1 MSTRTEKATELHQ
14 KGYNCCQ
21 AVACAFADIVDMSEE
36 DLFRITE
43 GFGLGMGCM
52 KGTCGAVSGA
62 VAIMSLTN
70 SKGTDYMKNK
80 MDTYKY
86 TRKILERF
94 EEKNTSSICRE
105 LKGVDTGKV
114 LRACPGCVQDA
125 AEILEECLKERE
137 IEKAGETA

>member
-1 MSTRTEKATELHQ
+1 MSTRAEKATQLHQ

-21 AVACAFADIVDMSEE
+21 AVACAFADQVEMSEE
-36 DLFRITE
+36 ELFRITE
-43 GFGLGMGCM
+43 GFGLGMGGM
-52 KGTCGAVSGA
+52 RGTCGAVSGA

-70 SKGTDYMKNK
+70 SKGSEYLKNK

-86 TRKILERF
+86 TRMILEKF
-94 EEKNTSSICRE
+94 EEKNQSSICRE

-137 IEKAGETA
+137 VIKAGESV